1 MKNLHDDV
9 FIDTAL
15 TRRVSGA
22 IVAVAIIIMI
32 SAYVLTSRY
41 IPERPPMAPPPQL
54 VTLPPV
60 PAQLSELRAEK
71 SPPISSIDVI
81 QVAPGG
87 ARTVASDARPV
98 VSAPRTATIQIWCWA
113 IDRNATRPAG
123 AIFLESDGKTL
134 IAGQYGIPRPDVAA
148 SFKNPALQAVGF
160 MFSFSAG
167 ELRVGDHAIDL
178 VVVGATGKT
187 YYRTKDRIRLDVR

>member
-1 MKNLHDDV
+1 MKNLHEDV

-41 IPERPPMAPPPQL
+41 IPERPPMAPQL

-60 PAQLSELRAEK
+60 PAQLSELRADK

-81 QVAPGG
+81 QVPPAG

-98 VSAPRTATIQIWCWA
+98 VSAQRTATIQIVGWA

-134 IAGQYGIPRPDVAA
+134 IAGQYGLPRPDVAA
-148 SFKNPALQAVGF
+148 NFKNPALQAVGF
-160 MFSFSAG
+160 LFSFSAG
-167 ELRVGDHAIDL
+167 ELRIGDHAIDL

-187 YYRTKDRIRLDVR
+187 YYRAKDRIRLDVR